1 VTRRV
6 WGQDFE
12 KSTLSKV
19 LERDNAAENVTE
31 CRSAALRIGRWR
43 ATVVAL
49 TRRGTHARQERVAW
63 ETQMT
68 RRGRG

>member
-31 CRSAALRIGRWR
+31 CRSG
-43 ATVVAL
+43 
-49 TRRGTHARQERVAW
+49 ARKLDAGEQPLW
-63 ETQMT
+63 P
-68 RRGRG
+68 